1 MVLSDLG
8 IINFWTYFLGVI
20 LIILAPGPET
30 MFVIKTSIKSG
41 VRKGF
46 AAILSIVLSDVLL
59 VLMAWA
65 GLAAVI
71 SSTPFL
77 FNTIKYAGAAYLFY
91 LGVQTLYSV
100 IKLKEKNEIEE
111 TELKDNSGIIGQG
124 MLVTLLNPKTLLFH
138 ISFFSQF
145 INISAPHIWM
155 AFIVLTAIMLTI
167 TLIYLSFLVFCGAYL
182 ISRLKGNRILST
194 LGNMF
199 IGFFFIG
206 FAAKLLYSSY

>member
-1 MVLSDLG
+1 MFSNIG
-8 IINFWTYFLGVI
+8 IINFWTYLLGVT

-91 LGVQTLYSV
+91 LGVQTLYSL
-100 IKLKEKNEIEE
+100 IKPKVKNEIEE
-111 TELKDNSGIIGQG
+111 TELKDDGGIIGQG

-138 ISFFSQF
+138 ISFFPNSLIF
-145 INISAPHIWM
+145 
-155 AFIVLTAIMLTI
+155 MLHTYGWP
-167 TLIYLSFLVFCGAYL
+167 L
-182 ISRLKGNRILST
+182 
-194 LGNMF
+194 
-199 IGFFFIG
+199 
-206 FAAKLLYSSY
+206 

>member
-1 MVLSDLG
+1 MLSNFG
-8 IINFWTYFLGVI
+8 IINFWTYFLGVT

-46 AAILSIVLSDVLL
+46 SAILSIVLSDVLL
-59 VLMAWA
+59 VFMAWC

-91 LGVQTLYSV
+91 LGVQTLYSL
-100 IKLKEKNEIEE
+100 IKPKIKSEIEE
-111 TELKDNSGIIGQG
+111 TELKDDSGIIGQG

-145 INISAPHIWM
+145 INIHTPHIWI
-155 AFIVLTAIMLTI
+155 AFIILTTVMLTI

-182 ISRLKGNRILST
+182 VSRLKGNRILSI
-194 LGNMF
+194 LGNML

>member
-1 MVLSDLG
+1 MFSNIG
-8 IINFWTYFLGVI
+8 IINFWTYLLGVT

-59 VLMAWA
+59 VFMAWG

-91 LGVQTLYSV
+91 LGVQTLYSL
-100 IKLKEKNEIEE
+100 IKPKVKNEIEE
-111 TELKDNSGIIGQG
+111 TELKDDGGIIGQG

-145 INISAPHIWM
+145 INIHAPHIWM
-155 AFIVLTAIMLTI
+155 AFIILTTVMLTI

-182 ISRLKGNRILST
+182 VSRLKGNRILSI
-194 LGNMF
+194 LGNML